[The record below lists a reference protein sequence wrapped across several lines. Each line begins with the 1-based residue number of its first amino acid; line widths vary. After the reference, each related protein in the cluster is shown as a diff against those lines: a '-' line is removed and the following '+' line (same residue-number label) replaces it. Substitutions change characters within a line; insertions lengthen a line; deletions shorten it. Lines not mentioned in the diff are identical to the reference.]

1 MLEYGIG
8 RKIIEFS
15 KTLMDTLWILK
26 SNLLYVSVC
35 SVDSLWSSSKNDVF
49 HVRDF
54 LLVLLWLIVSWVMEP
69 SVVVVKTLS
78 FVEKRTSISAFVK
91 LLNEPLKNWNAFV
104 IIKTLNLMCSNSS
117 WTLHLSQSHGDL
129 FSKFNLLTQSEVIFE
144 LNINIINACS

>member
-15 KTLMDTLWILK
+15 ETLMDTLWILK

-35 SVDSLWSSSKNDVF
+35 SVHSPWSSSKNDVF

-54 LLVLLWLIVSWVMEP
+54 LLVLLWLISSWVMEA

-78 FVEKRTSISAFVK
+78 FIEKRTSISAFVK
-91 LLNEPLKNWNAFV
+91 LLNEPLKN
-104 IIKTLNLMCSNSS
+104 
-117 WTLHLSQSHGDL
+117 
-129 FSKFNLLTQSEVIFE
+129 
-144 LNINIINACS
+144 